1 MKMGFKNV
9 CVALLLSLNAQAG
22 VEASMKDFL
31 LSNSNVNYSSG
42 GAYSSQRRG
51 YFATPSV
58 YVRNQVV
65 DIRPATMAMPTFR
78 GGCGGIDMFSGSFS
92 HINADQF
99 IALLKA
105 IPSNATGYAFQLAL
119 ETISPSIADV
129 MSQMESIMRSM
140 NNTNLNS
147 CEMGKAIVNSGLSK
161 FDAGSEMLCVR
172 NQMEKGIASDIAQAK
187 KNCTS
192 GGQKTATIS
201 SQTNQDSA
209 IVDINYAWN
218 SIEKFGVDR
227 EMKEFIQ
234 TLTGTIIVLKP
245 SNDNASAVVKV
256 YPSLAVDKQTIDALL
271 YGGNMKKYSC
281 DELTKCLNINDAS
294 VVNISQNSAFHKRI
308 NNTIQSISAKM
319 LARNEELTDD
329 ENAILSTTSFPV
341 LAILRTYQKYHA
353 GGVNS
358 MISDS
363 LSEIIAHDL
372 LVAYLNKMLATV
384 KKVSMQNNL
393 QIDETRI
400 KQFQENI
407 ETARNALMDLQYKYQ
422 TKRENLLREQRNAE
436 IIEGHASKVLVGNL
450 YN

>member
-1 MKMGFKNV
+1 MKMGFKGV
-9 CVALLLSLNAQAG
+9 CIALLFCLDVNAG
-22 VEASMKDFL
+22 VESSMKDFL
-31 LSNSNVNYSSG
+31 MSNSNANYSSG

-65 DIRPATMAMPTFR
+65 DIRPASMAMPTFR

-129 MSQMESIMRSM
+129 MSQMEAIMRSM

-147 CEMGKAIVNSGLSK
+147 CELGKAIINNGLSK
-161 FDAGSEMLCVR
+161 FEAGSEMLCVR
-172 NQMEKGIASDIAQAK
+172 NQMEKGIATDIAQAK

-192 GGQKTATIS
+192 GGQKTATIAS
-201 SQTNQDSA
+201 AANQDTA

-218 SIEKFGVDR
+218 AIDKFGVDR

-245 SNDNASAVVKV
+245 NNDNSSATIKV

-271 YGGNMKKYSC
+271 YGGNMKKYLC
-281 DELTKCLNINDAS
+281 DEQTKCLNINDAT
-294 VVNISQNSAFHKRI
+294 VVNITQNAAFHKRI
-308 NNTIQSISAKM
+308 NNVLQSISTKM
-319 LARNEELTDD
+319 LARNEALTDD
-329 ENAILSTTSFPV
+329 ESAILSTTSFPV
-341 LAILRTYQKYHA
+341 LAILRTYQKYHS
-353 GGVNS
+353 GGVNT

-372 LVAYLNKMLATV
+372 LVSYLENSLAIV
-384 KKVSMQNNL
+384 KKVSMQNN
-393 QIDETRI
+393 
-400 KQFQENI
+400 
-407 ETARNALMDLQYKYQ
+407 
-422 TKRENLLREQRNAE
+422 
-436 IIEGHASKVLVGNL
+436 
-450 YN
+450 